1 MILYNQHIPME
12 AQKRLIFR
20 SFILFLMVFL
30 AGSTMAQDVTFRGS
44 APGVVSIG
52 QQFRVTYQVNDQ
64 GSSFRGPSFKGF
76 TVLSGPA
83 QSSNSSIQIMNGAM
97 TQSVN
102 YSFTYYL
109 QADKEGNYSI
119 EPATITVQGKTY
131 KSNSISVQ
139 VVKAQAGTQNQN
151 SNPQR
156 GQQQQPQSNAS
167 SGIGANDLFV
177 KAILSKNE
185 VFQGEHLV
193 VTFKIYTKVNLV
205 GFEDIKFP
213 SFTGFWSS
221 EIKLPEQISLKR
233 ENVNGVMYQVAE
245 LRKNIVVPQKSG
257 NLTIDPITVTSI
269 VQVRSQGR
277 RKTGDP
283 FFDNFFNDPFFNNSV
298 QNVKKEVK
306 SQPVTVRV
314 KPLPESGKPAGFSG
328 AVGSFSL
335 KANLDKTRVKAN
347 DAITMRVTV
356 SGNGNLELIDKLNV
370 EFPADFE
377 VYDPKIK
384 DNITTGNGGV
394 SGSRTFEYLIIP
406 RNPGKFTL
414 KPFELSCFNLA
425 GRKYET
431 LTSPSFDIQVDKGA
445 GGGSVAYSGMDKEE
459 IKYLGTDIRFI
470 KTGSPGLRLVSYRF
484 LGSWQYW
491 ALMILPLILFS
502 AVLVIWQKQIRLQGD
517 VKRMK
522 HRKATSVAIK
532 RLKKAHTHLQQKQ
545 EDAFYDAISQ
555 AIWGYLSDKFGIP
568 LASLSK
574 DTIRESLAKNRV
586 SEELTNQFTTILEN
600 CEFARF
606 APGAKEEKMDK
617 LYEQGMQAI
626 TKAERELR

>member
-1 MILYNQHIPME
+1 MESLKNSSVRSIL
-12 AQKRLIFR
+12 LI
-20 SFILFLMVFL
+20 LMVFL
-30 AGSTMAQDVTFRGS
+30 TTGIIGQEVTFRGS
-44 APGVVSIG
+44 APGVVSVG

-64 GSSFRGPSFKGF
+64 GSNFRGPSFKGF

-83 QSSNSSIQIMNGAM
+83 PSSNSSIQITNGAM
-97 TQSVN
+97 TQSIN
-102 YSFTYYL
+102 YSFTYFL
-109 QADKEGNYSI
+109 QADKEGNYSF

-131 KSNSISVQ
+131 KSNSITVQ
-139 VVKAQAGTQNQN
+139 VVKGQPAPQNQN
-151 SNPQR
+151 SNAQR
-156 GQQQQPQSNAS
+156 GQPQQSNAS
-167 SGIGANDLFV
+167 AGIGANDLFV

-221 EIKLPEQISLKR
+221 EIKLPEQISLRR
-233 ENVNGVMYQVAE
+233 ENVNGVTYQVAE

-314 KPLPESGKPAGFSG
+314 KPLPETGKPADFSG
-328 AVGSFSL
+328 AVGSFSM
-335 KANLDKTRVKAN
+335 KASLDKTRVKAN
-347 DAITMRVTV
+347 DAITLRVSI

-394 SGSRTFEYLIIP
+394 SGSRTFEYLLIP

-414 KPFELSCFNLA
+414 KPLVLSYFNLA
-425 GRKYET
+425 ARKYET
-431 LTSPSFDIQVDKGA
+431 IASQAFDIQVDKGA

-459 IKYLGTDIRFI
+459 IKYLGSDIRFI
-470 KTGSPGLRLVSYRF
+470 KTGTTGLRPVSERF
-484 LGSWQYW
+484 LGSWLYW
-491 ALMILPLILFS
+491 LFMILPVVLF
-502 AVLVIWQKQIRLQGD
+502 AVVLVIWQKQIRLRSD
-517 VKRMK
+517 AKLMK

-568 LASLSK
+568 LANLSK
-574 DTIRESLAKNRV
+574 ETIRESLTKNKV
-586 SEELTNQFTTILEN
+586 SEELTGQFTAILEN

>member
-347 DAITMRVTV
+347 DAITMRLTV

-425 GRKYET
+425 SRKYET

-491 ALMILPLILFS
+491 ALMILPLILFA

-574 DTIRESLAKNRV
+574 DTIRESLTKNRV
-586 SEELTNQFTTILEN
+586 SEELINQFTTILEN